1 MRKIKNIAN
10 ETAVEGLLIKKNK
23 FRNAFLRKRP
33 GVDGL
38 MVAIALIVIG
48 VIMAIIFKDS
58 MTGVM
63 NNLLR
68 GVEEKMSSILSVN

>member
-1 MRKIKNIAN
+1 MEKIKNYVN
-10 ETAVEGLLIKKNK
+10 ETAVEGLLMKGRIRNLLSKK
-23 FRNAFLRKRP
+23 RA

-63 NNLLR
+63 NNLLKS
-68 GVEEKMSSILSVN
+68 VEEKINSILTVG

>member
-10 ETAVEGLLIKKNK
+10 ETAVEGLLIKNK

-58 MTGVM
+58 MTGAM